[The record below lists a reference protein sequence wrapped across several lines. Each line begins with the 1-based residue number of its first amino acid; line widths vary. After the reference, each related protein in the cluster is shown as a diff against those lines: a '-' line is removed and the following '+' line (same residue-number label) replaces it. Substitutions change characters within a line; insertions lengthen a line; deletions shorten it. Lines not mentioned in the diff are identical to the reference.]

1 MINRENREL
10 LDGIIVGR
18 VKPHIYAFT
27 TNTIPN
33 YLKVRGYLPPCR
45 SASSL
50 SGWSISYAQKK
61 NLRILQLSVMT
72 FSLGIILSIS
82 ILNRI

>member
-10 LDGIIVGR
+10 LDEIIVGR

-33 YLKVRGYLPPCR
+33 YLKVGDTYRPVAVRLREWMEHFPMLKKEFEDFI
-45 SASSL
+45 SSL
-50 SGWSISYAQKK
+50 RSSGSQPAQASEFK
-61 NLRILQLSVMT
+61 
-72 FSLGIILSIS
+72 F
-82 ILNRI
+82 

>member
-33 YLKVRGYLPPCR
+33 YLKVGDTYRPVAVRLREWMEHFLC
-45 SASSL
+45 S
-50 SGWSISYAQKK
+50 KK
-61 NLRILQLSVMT
+61 RI
-72 FSLGIILSIS
+72 
-82 ILNRI
+82 